1 MLLQVGAN
9 VSVGTTYKVVKC
21 FCPTDTSL
29 KSSDE
34 WCEWCRCR
42 QCGFGNRLA
51 VKPSEQDATLHLD
64 AILVGLL
71 LVVLGYVNI
80 YGENKAY
87 ILLYSIGTVSGVMWL
102 RLFFSSSKFT
112 LHIK

>member
-1 MLLQVGAN
+1 MQVGAN

-42 QCGFGNRLA
+42 QCGFGNRLVA
-51 VKPSEQDATLHLD
+51 KSSEQDVSLHLD
-64 AILVGLL
+64 AILAGLL
-71 LVVLGYVNI
+71 LVTLGYVNI

-87 ILLYSIGTVSGVMWL
+87 ILLYSTGAVGGLMWL

-112 LHIK
+112 FHNK